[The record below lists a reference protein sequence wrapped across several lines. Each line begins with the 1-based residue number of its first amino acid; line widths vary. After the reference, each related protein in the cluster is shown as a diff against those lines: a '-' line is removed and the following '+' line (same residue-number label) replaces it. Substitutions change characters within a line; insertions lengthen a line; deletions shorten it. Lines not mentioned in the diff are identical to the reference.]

1 MLTFFCPGCRA
12 ESRVE
17 NAVCPRCGLSL
28 DDARRDYVD
37 KLIELS
43 LEHPVPSIPPVAAE
57 ILGRIGDRRAV
68 QPLCRALLRTS
79 DGALQQA
86 AAEALGRLGD
96 AAAVPAL
103 AQCLKNG
110 KLIARLQAARSLALL
125 GGPEAHAA
133 LEAAARQDP
142 SQKVRRTA
150 ETLLEELCA
159 PSKREGGR

>member
-17 NAVCPRCGLSL
+17 HSVCPRCGLSL
-28 DDARRDYVD
+28 EEARRDYVD
-37 KLIELS
+37 RLITLS
-43 LEHPVPSIPPVAAE
+43 LEHPVASIPPMAAG
-57 ILGRIGDRRAV
+57 ILGRIGDPRAV
-68 QPLCRALLRTS
+68 PPLCRAILRTS

-103 AQCLKNG
+103 VQCLKNG

-125 GGPEAHAA
+125 GGLEACAA

-150 ETLLEELCA
+150 ETLLEELCT